1 MSSPQAIVTIHQNH
15 VYTTSLMV
23 AEKFNKNHRDVL
35 RAIRKLDVFT
45 EFNGLNFEPVKDFTK
60 RNFALSEYTDPT
72 GRKLPMYMLTRQG
85 FTMTAMSFTGRE
97 AALWKIAYI
106 NAFDRMEAKLRELGD
121 TEHRALI
128 SGLYGKHPQWRETA
142 DLITHGF
149 NNREIASLQG
159 KHIRNVQKMVARM
172 KEAGLHLVA
181 QHQAG

>member
-15 VYTTSLMV
+15 VHTTSLLV
-23 AEKFNKNHRDVL
+23 AEKFDKKHFHVL
-35 RAIRKLDVFT
+35 RDIEHIIKICPDKA
-45 EFNGLNFEPVKDFTK
+45 FNASNFGLVNYRDLKGET
-60 RNFALSEYTDPT
+60 R
-72 GRKLPMYMLTRQG
+72 PMYNLTRDG
-85 FTMTAMSFTGRE
+85 FTMLAMGFTGQT
-97 AALWKIAYI
+97 AFLWKIAYI
-106 NAFDRMEAKLRELGD
+106 NAFNRMEAKLRELGD